1 MKLLFNPSTKSIV
14 LYNKG
19 KYYDMRNGNE
29 TVIKGKLPAMLPYD
43 RYTLSKPE
51 TIENRLP
58 TSLAL
63 PFADTTIVDGKCQFG
78 GNFPRYFWKGLIK
91 LIKNNTI

>member
-1 MKLLFNPSTKSIV
+1 MKLLFNPRTKSIV

-29 TVIKGKLPAMLPYD
+29 TVIKGKLPVMRPYD

-51 TIENRLP
+51 VIETKPPVL
-58 TSLAL
+58 S
-63 PFADTTIVDGKCQFG
+63 FADTATIDGKYQFG

-91 LIKNNTI
+91 LIKNNKI

>member
-1 MKLLFNPSTKSIV
+1 MKLLFNPSTKSII

-29 TVIKGKLPAMLPYD
+29 TVIKGKLPAMRPYD
-43 RYTLSKPE
+43 RYTLSKLE
-51 TIENRLP
+51 VIGNR
-58 TSLAL
+58 SLA
-63 PFADTTIVDGKCQFG
+63 FADTTIIDGKCPFG

>member
-29 TVIKGKLPAMLPYD
+29 TVIKGKLPTMHPYD

-51 TIENRLP
+51 AIKPRTF
-58 TSLAL
+58 
-63 PFADTTIVDGKCQFG
+63 PFANTTIVDGKYQFG
-78 GNFPRYFWKGLIK
+78 GNFPRYFWKGLVK